1 MPATAIVQN
10 ETAKPTGKQVYF
22 ACRLALQALGVDFPE
37 TRSDASELIGRLKA
51 LAEGQAPETADDI
64 PF

>member
-1 MPATAIVQN
+1 VTAGIVAH
-10 ETAKPTGKQVYF
+10 ETAKPTGKQIYF
-22 ACRLALQALGVDFPE
+22 ACRLALQALGVEWPE

-51 LAEGQAPETADDI
+51 LSDAKAPATTDDI